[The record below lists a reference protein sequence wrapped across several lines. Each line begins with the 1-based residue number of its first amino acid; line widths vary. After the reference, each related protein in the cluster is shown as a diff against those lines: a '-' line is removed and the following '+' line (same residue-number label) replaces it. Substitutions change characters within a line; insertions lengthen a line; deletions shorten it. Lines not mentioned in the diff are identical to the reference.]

1 MQIIVETH
9 SDHFLNG
16 VRVAIKERILNNN
29 NALVYYFS
37 RNEEEEKTEVQKIEI
52 DENGKIDEW
61 PKGFFDE
68 WDIQL
73 EKLLW

>member
-1 MQIIVETH
+1 MKK
-9 SDHFLNG
+9 
-16 VRVAIKERILNNN
+16 KERKKEKILSNDK
-29 NALVYYFS
+29 ASIYYFS
-37 RNEEEEKTEVQKIEI
+37 KEDEREETEAKKLEI
-52 DENGKIDEW
+52 DECGRIEEW

>member
-1 MQIIVETH
+1 MFSESICVKKHIQKTANQIQN
-9 SDHFLNG
+9 FLYRIFTQENY
-16 VRVAIKERILNNN
+16 KE
-29 NALVYYFS
+29 
-37 RNEEEEKTEVQKIEI
+37 NEIEMEEI
-52 DENGKIDEW
+52 KIDSNGRIENW